1 MKWTNSL
8 NEIIRMSR
16 CMQCVCCALSLTEKC
31 AECLHQIW
39 SEPTKKQQQHTNN
52 WEKRL
57 NSNLTKWL
65 NAKVAPIF
73 ALRLRITAFLTF
85 FCRCIRC
92 IEFIFVLPCFRFVT
106 QCTQQ
111 QCLCCWCFF
120 FFIHSFRLFI
130 RRSSES
136 WEPNRKEN
144 VYLLLYRKQHHTP
157 FGWICIVDRMPHQ
170 NA

>member
-1 MKWTNSL
+1 MDKFFEWNHPNESMYAMCLLCSEFNGKMRRMFASNLKWTN
-8 NEIIRMSR
+8 
-16 CMQCVCCALSLTEKC
+16 EK
-31 AECLHQIW
+31 
-39 SEPTKKQQQHTNN
+39 KQQHTNN

-65 NAKVAPIF
+65 NARVAPIF
-73 ALRLRITAFLTF
+73 ALRLRTTAFLTF

-111 QCLCCWCFF
+111 QFLCCWCFF

>member
-120 FFIHSFRLFI
+120 FLHSFVSFVYSTIVRELRAKQKGKCLPFI
-130 RRSSES
+130 ISKTTSHSIWVNMYRR
-136 WEPNRKEN
+136 
-144 VYLLLYRKQHHTP
+144 
-157 FGWICIVDRMPHQ
+157 
-170 NA
+170 